1 MNKLL
6 LVAIL
11 LPILGSLLVIFNKN
25 EHKVHYLSVLIST
38 ITSIL
43 VWYLIF
49 NITDESLELI
59 KFSDKLSFV
68 ISFDGFGKF
77 FAGIV
82 SVLYPLTTLY
92 ACEYMEDDK
101 RPKSFFFFFLIAY
114 GVTLGV
120 TMANDF
126 FTLYVFYELLTLSTM
141 PLVLHLNDKKS
152 IRAARTYLYV
162 SIGGASLA
170 FASMVY
176 VLANPTIERNTLTQL
191 FYCFGFFG
199 FGVKAAVFPT
209 HFWLPKAS
217 CAPTPVTAL
226 LHAVAVVK
234 AGVFAIIRLTYYIY
248 GTENIINSFGQYIPM
263 IFAIF
268 TIFYGSS
275 MALKEP
281 HFKRRMAYSTVAN
294 LSYIVFGALLMS
306 KAGYIA
312 ALLHMA
318 FHAEIKIL
326 GFFAVG
332 AVMHNTGKEY
342 LVELDGL
349 GKKMPITFACYTIAA
364 LALTGIPPFSGFVS
378 KAYLLMAGVDSQSKL
393 GILGVVILIISA
405 ILTAIY
411 SLTPVRRAFFPDKKV
426 DLKSLKNIKEVKWQM
441 ILPMSILALAI
452 IVTGFTSGSIVNAI
466 ENIYNTLGG
475 WM

>member
-1 MNKLL
+1 MKYLL
-6 LVAIL
+6 LVTIL
-11 LPILGSLLVIFNKN
+11 FPILGSLLVIFNRN
-25 EHKVHYLSVLIST
+25 EHKVHYLSVIISL

-43 VWYLIF
+43 VWILIL
-49 NITDESLELI
+49 NITNEKLELI
-59 KFSDKLSFV
+59 RFSKDLAFV
-68 ISFDGFGKF
+68 INFDGFGKF
-77 FAGIV
+77 FAGVV
-82 SVLYPLTTLY
+82 SLLYPLTTLY
-92 ACEYMEDDK
+92 AVEYMEDDT

-120 TMANDF
+120 TMADDF

-141 PLVLHLNDKKS
+141 PLVLHLNDRKS
-152 IRAARTYLYV
+152 VKAARTYLYV

-170 FASMVY
+170 FASMIY
-176 VLANPTIERNTLTQL
+176 VLNNPLLERNTMTQL
-191 FYCFGFFG
+191 FYVIGFFG

-248 GTENIINSFGQYIPM
+248 GVDNIINSFGQYIPM

-275 MALKEP
+275 MALKET

-294 LSYIVFGALLMS
+294 LSYIIFGALLMTKS
-306 KAGYIA
+306 GYIA

-332 AVMHNTGKEY
+332 AVMHNTGREY
-342 LVELDGL
+342 LPELDGV
-349 GKKMPITFACYTIAA
+349 GRKMPITFVCYTVAA
-364 LALTGIPPFSGFVS
+364 LALTGIPPLSGFVS
-378 KAYLLMAGVDSQSKL
+378 KAYLLMAGIETNTKL
-393 GILGVVILIISA
+393 GMLGVIILIVSA
-405 ILTAIY
+405 ILTAMY
-411 SLTPVRRAFFPDKKV
+411 SLTPARRAFWPE
-426 DLKSLKNIKEVKWQM
+426 KSIDESSLTDIKEVRWQM
-441 ILPMSILALAI
+441 LVPMIILTIAI
-452 IVTGFTSGSIVNAI
+452 IVTGFTSGFFIRLI
-466 ENIYNTLGG
+466 TNIYNTLGG

>member
-11 LPILGSLLVIFNKN
+11 LPILGSLLVILNKN
-25 EHKVHYLSVLIST
+25 EHKVHYLSVIIST

-49 NITDESLELI
+49 NITDEKLEII

-68 ISFDGFGKF
+68 INFDGFGKF

-92 ACEYMEDDK
+92 AVEYMEDDA

-126 FTLYVFYELLTLSTM
+126 FTLYCFYELLTLSTM

-152 IRAARTYLYV
+152 VRAARTYLYV
-162 SIGGASLA
+162 SIGGAAFA

-176 VLANPTIERNTLTQL
+176 TLSNPIIERNTLTQL
-191 FYCFGFFG
+191 FYVIGFFG

-275 MALKEP
+275 MALKET

-294 LSYIVFGALLMS
+294 LSYIAFGALLMS

-332 AVMHNTGKEY
+332 AVMHNTGREY
-342 LVELDGL
+342 LDELDGL
-349 GKKMPITFACYTIAA
+349 GKKMPITFACYTVAA
-364 LALTGIPPFSGFVS
+364 LALTGIPPLSGFVS
-378 KAYLLMAGVDSQSKL
+378 KAYLLMAGVETQTVL
-393 GILGVVILIISA
+393 GIVGAIILIVSA

-411 SLTPVRRAFFPDKKV
+411 SLTPVRRAFFYDKGT
-426 DLKSLKNIKEVKWQM
+426 DLKELKNIKEVKWQM
-441 ILPMSILALAI
+441 IVPMSILAIGI
-452 IVTGFTSGSIVNAI
+452 IVTGFMSGSIINAI
-466 ENIYNTLGG
+466 TNVYNSLGG

>member
-1 MNKLL
+1 MKYLL

-11 LPILGSLLVIFNKN
+11 LPILGSLLVIFNRN
-25 EHKVHYLSVLIST
+25 EHKVHYLSVVISLV
-38 ITSIL
+38 TSIL
-43 VWYLIF
+43 VWFLIL
-49 NITDESLELI
+49 NITDEKLELI
-59 KFSDKLSFV
+59 RFSKDLAFV
-68 ISFDGFGKF
+68 INFDGFGKF

-82 SVLYPLTTLY
+82 SLLYPLTTLY
-92 ACEYMEDDK
+92 AVEYMEDDA

-114 GVTLGV
+114 GITLGV

-141 PLVLHLNDKKS
+141 PLVLHLNDRKS
-152 IRAARTYLYV
+152 VKAARTYLYV

-170 FASMVY
+170 FASMIY
-176 VLANPTIERNTLTQL
+176 VLNNPILERNILTQL
-191 FYCFGFFG
+191 FYVVGFFG

-248 GTENIINSFGQYIPM
+248 GVDNIINSFGQYIPM

-275 MALKEP
+275 MALKET

-294 LSYIVFGALLMS
+294 LSYIAFGALLMS
-306 KAGYIA
+306 KAGYVA

-332 AVMHNTGKEY
+332 AVMHNTGREY
-342 LVELDGL
+342 LPELDGL
-349 GKKMPITFACYTIAA
+349 GRKMPITFICYTVAA
-364 LALTGIPPFSGFVS
+364 LALTGIPPLSGFVS
-378 KAYLLMAGVDSQSKL
+378 KAYLLMAGIEANTKL
-393 GILGVVILIISA
+393 GILGAIILIVSA
-405 ILTAIY
+405 ILTAMY
-411 SLTPVRRAFFPDKKV
+411 SLTPVRRAFWPDEKTNYS
-426 DLKSLKNIKEVKWQM
+426 SLEGIKEIKWQM
-441 ILPMSILALAI
+441 IVPMVILAIAI
-452 IVTGFTSGSIVNAI
+452 IVTGFTSGSFINLI
-466 ENIYNTLGG
+466 NNIYNTLGG

>member
-1 MNKLL
+1 M
-6 LVAIL
+6 
-11 LPILGSLLVIFNKN
+11 IFNKD
-25 EHKVHYLSVLIST
+25 EHKVHYLSVAIT
-38 ITSIL
+38 VITSIL

-49 NITDESLELI
+49 NITDEKFELI
-59 KFSDKLSFV
+59 RFSEKLSFV
-68 ISFDGFGKF
+68 INFDGFGKF

-92 ACEYMEDDK
+92 AVEYMEDDK

-114 GVTLGV
+114 GITLGV
-120 TMANDF
+120 TMADDF
-126 FTLYVFYELLTLSTM
+126 FTLYCFYELLTLSTM

-176 VLANPTIERNTLTQL
+176 VLSHPIIERNTLTQL

-248 GTENIINSFGQYIPM
+248 GTENIVNSFGQYIPM

-294 LSYIVFGALLMS
+294 LSYIIFGALLMS
-306 KAGYIA
+306 EAGFVA
-312 ALLHMA
+312 GLLHMA

-332 AVMHNTGKEY
+332 AVMHNTSREF
-342 LVELDGL
+342 LPELDGL
-349 GKKMPITFACYTIAA
+349 GKKMPITFACYTVAA
-364 LALTGIPPFSGFVS
+364 LALTGIPPLSGFVS
-378 KAYLLMAGVDSQSKL
+378 KAYLLMAGIDSQTTL
-393 GILGVVILIISA
+393 GIVGVIVLIISA

-411 SLTPVRRAFFPDKKV
+411 SLTPVRRAFFPDKNE
-426 DLKSLKNIKEVKWQM
+426 DLSGLDKIHEVRWQM
-441 ILPMSILALAI
+441 LVPMCLIALG
-452 IVTGFTSGSIVNAI
+452 IVITGFASGSIIHVI
-466 ENIYNTLGG
+466 DNIYNTLGG